1 VAAALFPGPEELNGS
16 NVPKV
21 DHRDLQRFCER
32 LLIAG
37 GITPGDAELVAA
49 LLVKAELRGYAG
61 HGVSRVNQYLAFV
74 QNKTYDLS
82 AKPEIIREGKVTA
95 VIDAKH
101 YIGQVAAR
109 MAIEL
114 AIKKAKEHGAG
125 IICLRRAGH
134 TGRLAD
140 YMELA
145 AAEGLVGMGAVS
157 VGSATTTL
165 YGGMK
170 PVTGTNPIA
179 FGIPARGGKQ
189 IILDFAT
196 ASMSMGEIQKR
207 VARKQPIP
215 DGTLLDGRGSPTNDF
230 KTFRGPPRGV
240 FLPFGG
246 YKGSGV
252 ALVTEIL
259 GGLLTGNGLGKQW
272 WNNGGHGV
280 NGVFL
285 QAFAVEEFQDLESFY
300 DRVDELIAVIK
311 STPCAPGFDEILLPG
326 ESGRR
331 REAEQESAG
340 VAVDDSAWTD
350 LVELAAELG
359 VSEVPACH

>member
-1 VAAALFPGPEELNGS
+1 M
-16 NVPKV
+16 PKL
-21 DHRDLQRFCER
+21 DHRELSRFCSQ
-32 LLIAG
+32 LLSAG
-37 GITPGDAELVAA
+37 GIPADDAELVAA

-61 HGVSRVNQYLAFV
+61 HGVTRVTQYLAFV

-82 AKPEIIREGKVTA
+82 AKPVIEREGKVTA

-101 YIGQVAAR
+101 YIGQVAAE
-109 MAIEL
+109 MAMKL

-125 IICLRRAGH
+125 IVCLRRAGH

-140 YMELA
+140 YMEMA
-145 AAEGLVGMGAVS
+145 AAEGLIGMGAVS

-170 PVTGTNPIA
+170 PITGTNPMA
-179 FGIPARGGKQ
+179 FGIPARGRKQ

-207 VARKQPIP
+207 VARNQPIP
-215 DGTLLDGRGSPTNDF
+215 DGVLLDGLGNPTNDF

-259 GGLLTGNGLGKQW
+259 GGLLSGNGLGKQW
-272 WNNGGHGV
+272 WNHGGHGV

-285 QAFAVEEFQDLESFY
+285 QAFAVEEFQELNNFY
-300 DRVDELIAVIK
+300 DRVDELIAFIK
-311 STPCAPGFDEILLPG
+311 STPCAPGFSEILLPG

-331 REAEQESAG
+331 REAEQKSAG
-340 VAVDDSAWTD
+340 VAVDDNTWSE
-350 LVELAAELG
+350 LIELAAELG
-359 VSEVPACH
+359 VNEVPAIH

>member
-1 VAAALFPGPEELNGS
+1 M
-16 NVPKV
+16 PKV
-21 DHRDLQRFCER
+21 DHNRLGDFCR
-32 LLIAG
+32 HLLSSG
-37 GITPGDAELVAA
+37 GMPHGDAELVAG

-61 HGVSRVNQYLAFV
+61 HGVTRVAQYLRFIE
-74 QNKTYDLS
+74 NKTYDLG
-82 AKPEIIREGKVTA
+82 ATPAVEHEGKVTA
-95 VIDAKH
+95 VVDGKH

-109 MAIEL
+109 MAMQI

-125 IICLRRAGH
+125 IVCLRRAGH

-140 YMELA
+140 YMEMA
-145 AAEGLVGMGAVS
+145 TEQGLIGMGAVS
-157 VGSATTTL
+157 VGSPTTTL

-170 PVTGTNPIA
+170 SITGTNPMA
-179 FGIPARGGKQ
+179 FGIPMRGGNP

-207 VARKQPIP
+207 VAKKQPIP
-215 DGTLLDGRGSPTNDF
+215 DGTLLDGNGNPTNDF
-230 KTFRGPPRGV
+230 RSFRGPPRGV

-252 ALVTEIL
+252 ALMTEIL
-259 GGLLTGNGLGKQW
+259 GGLLSGNGLGKQW

-285 QAFAVEEFQDLESFY
+285 QAVAVEEFQALDSFY
-300 DRVDELIAVIK
+300 DRVDELVAFIK
-311 STPCAPGFDEILLPG
+311 SSQHAPGFSEILLPG

-331 REAEQESAG
+331 REAEQSKSGIEL
-340 VAVDDSAWTD
+340 DDGTWSE
-350 LVELAAELG
+350 LLELAAELG
-359 VSEVPACH
+359 VTEVPETI